1 MSPHRYTTIS
11 EPERIRA
18 MAHPLRLELL
28 DVLHE
33 LGEATATEC
42 AQRVGESV
50 ASCSFHLRTL
60 EKYGFIERAE
70 PRGREKPWRVVHR
83 AVRSEPDLE
92 VPGSL
97 HAITELARLSF
108 QRHAQRLAGAL
119 DRLPQE
125 PAEWVEG
132 TSLTTTTSWLT
143 AAESAELA
151 VQVAALLEEFVER
164 RDDPAARPEG
174 ARRVNLVAAIYAEPP
189 SDAR

>member
-1 MSPHRYTTIS
+1 MTPHQYTTIS

-18 MAHPLRLELL
+18 MAHPLRLELM

-60 EKYGFIERAE
+60 EKYGFVERAE

-83 AVRSEPDLE
+83 GVRSEPALD

-97 HAITELARLSF
+97 HATTELARLSF
-108 QRHAQRLAGAL
+108 QRHAQRLAAAL

-125 PAEWVEG
+125 PAEWVDA
-132 TSLTTTTSWLT
+132 TSLTTTATWLT
-143 AAESAELA
+143 AAEAAELA
-151 VQVAALLEEFVER
+151 VQVTELVEKFVDR
-164 RDDPAARPEG
+164 RDDPATRPEG
-174 ARRVNLVAAIYAEPP
+174 ARRVNLIAAIYADPRP
-189 SDAR
+189 DA